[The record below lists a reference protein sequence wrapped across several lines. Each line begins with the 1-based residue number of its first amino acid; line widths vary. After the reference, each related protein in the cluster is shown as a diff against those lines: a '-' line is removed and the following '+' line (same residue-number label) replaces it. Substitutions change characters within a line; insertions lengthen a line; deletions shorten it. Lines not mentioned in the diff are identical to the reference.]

1 MRLILWY
8 VLQRTTQRRYFTC
21 VFLRTFALVISFK
34 GGKQMK
40 KFTTVA
46 MLAVAG
52 LSLVLS
58 SCAAPTY
65 EIALITDV
73 GDIDDKSFNQG
84 AWEGVVD
91 FAEENSKTYE
101 YYRPTAIGTDPYLAA
116 IELAVEGGAKV
127 IVTPGLLFETPI
139 FFAQDEFEDT
149 NFILLDG
156 VPNDGNF
163 PGPTN
168 PNAVPVFR
176 TEDNV
181 MSILY
186 AEEQAGF
193 LAGYAAVRE
202 GYRSLGFMGGMAV
215 PAVVRFGI
223 GFAQGANFAATEL
236 NLAADAISLR
246 YHYTGD
252 FAANTKN
259 RATADTMFQQGV
271 KVIFAAGGAVG
282 QSVMAAA
289 EATTDGK
296 VIGVDINQG
305 GDSTRVITSAL
316 KGLGASV
323 QLALAEYFADEF
335 RGGETVVFDASNN
348 GVGLPTDEESFRFQT
363 FTIAQYNTVF
373 NKLANKTLAVNN
385 TISLGSGA
393 GLTSLGEVLAKVS
406 ITFVA

>member
-1 MRLILWY
+1 
-8 VLQRTTQRRYFTC
+8 
-21 VFLRTFALVISFK
+21 
-34 GGKQMK
+34 MK

-58 SCAAPTY
+58 SCGTPTY

-91 FAEENSKTYE
+91 FAEENNKTYE

-116 IELAVEGGAKV
+116 IELAVENGAEV
-127 IVTPGLLFETPI
+127 IVTPGFLFETPI
-139 FFAQDEFEDT
+139 FFAQDDFEDT
-149 NFILLDG
+149 SFILLDG
-156 VPNDGNF
+156 VPNDGNWGGAN
-163 PGPTN
+163 GPE
-168 PNAVPVFR
+168 FR

-193 LAGYAAVRE
+193 LAGYAAVME

-223 GFAQGANFAATEL
+223 GFAQGANVAATEL
-236 NLAADAISLR
+236 SLGADAISLK

-252 FAANTKN
+252 FAATTKN
-259 RATADTMFQQGV
+259 RTTADTMFQQDV
-271 KVIFAAGGAVG
+271 EVIFAAGGAVG

-289 EATTDGK
+289 EAADTK

-305 GDSTRVITSAL
+305 GDSDTVITSAL

-323 QLALAEYFADEF
+323 QQALAEYFDGEF
-335 RGGETVVFDASNN
+335 RGGETVVFNASND
-348 GVGLPTDEESFRFQT
+348 GVGLPTDEESFRFEE
-363 FTIAQYNTVF
+363 FTIAQYNAIF
-373 NKLANKTLAVNN
+373 AKLANGTVTVNN
-385 TISLGSGA
+385 SLTLGSGD
-393 GLTSLGEVLAKVS
+393 GLTAFSTDLAKVV

>member
-1 MRLILWY
+1 
-8 VLQRTTQRRYFTC
+8 
-21 VFLRTFALVISFK
+21 
-34 GGKQMK
+34 MK

-58 SCAAPTY
+58 SCGTPTY

-84 AWEGVVD
+84 SWEGVVE
-91 FAEENSKTYE
+91 FAQENNKTYQ

-116 IELAVEGGAKV
+116 IELAVENGAKV
-127 IVTPGLLFETPI
+127 IVTPGFLFETPI

-149 NFILLDG
+149 RFILLDG
-156 VPNDGNF
+156 VPNDGNWGGAN
-163 PGPTN
+163 GPE
-168 PNAVPVFR
+168 FR

-223 GFAQGANFAATEL
+223 GFAQGANVAATEL
-236 NLAADAISLR
+236 NLGADAVSLR

-252 FAANTKN
+252 FAATTKN
-259 RATADTMFQQGV
+259 RTTADTMFQQGV
-271 KVIFAAGGAVG
+271 EVIFAAGGAVG

-289 EATTDGK
+289 AAANKK

-305 GDSTRVITSAL
+305 GDSPTVITSAL

-323 QLALAEYFADEF
+323 QQALAEFFAGEF
-335 RGGETVVFDASNN
+335 RGGETVVFNASND
-348 GVGLPTDEESFRFQT
+348 GVGLPTDSESFRFTT
-363 FTIAQYNTVF
+363 FTIAQYDAIF
-373 NKLANKTLAVNN
+373 AKLANGTVTVNN
-385 TISLGSGA
+385 SLTLGSGD
-393 GLTSLGEVLAKVS
+393 GLTAFSTDLAKVV

>member
-1 MRLILWY
+1 
-8 VLQRTTQRRYFTC
+8 
-21 VFLRTFALVISFK
+21 
-34 GGKQMK
+34 MK

-46 MLAVAG
+46 MLTVAG
-52 LSLVLS
+52 LSLILS
-58 SCAAPTY
+58 SCGAPTY

-84 AWEGVVD
+84 AWEGVVG
-91 FAEENSKTYE
+91 FAEENNKTYE

-116 IELAVEGGAKV
+116 IELAVENGAKV
-127 IVTPGLLFETPI
+127 IVTPGFLFETPI
-139 FFAQDEFEDT
+139 FFAQDDFEDT

-156 VPNDGNF
+156 VPNDGNWGASG
-163 PGPTN
+163 GPE
-168 PNAVPVFR
+168 FR

-193 LAGYAAVRE
+193 LAGYAAVRD
-202 GYRSLGFMGGMAV
+202 GHRNLGFMGGLAV

-223 GFAQGANFAATEL
+223 GFAQGADYAATEL
-236 NLAADAISLR
+236 GIAQPISLR

-259 RATADTMFQQGV
+259 RATADTMYQQGV
-271 KVIFAAGGAVG
+271 SVIFAAGGAVG

-289 EATTDGK
+289 EAATGDKK

-305 GDSTRVITSAL
+305 GDSDTVITSAL

-323 QLALAEYFADEF
+323 QQALAEYFDGEF
-335 RGGETVVFDASNN
+335 RGGETVVFDASND
-348 GVGLPTDEESFRFQT
+348 GIGLPTDEESFRFEN
-363 FTIAQYNTVF
+363 FTIAQYNAIF
-373 NKLANKTLAVNN
+373 AKLVDGSVEVDSNLT
-385 TISLGSGA
+385 LGSTANNNA
-393 GLTSLGEVLAKVS
+393 GLIAFDAALLKVS

>member
-1 MRLILWY
+1 
-8 VLQRTTQRRYFTC
+8 
-21 VFLRTFALVISFK
+21 VFPRTFTLVISFK
-34 GGKQMK
+34 GGKKMK

-46 MLAVAG
+46 LLAVAG

-58 SCAAPTY
+58 SCGTPTY

-91 FAEENSKTYE
+91 FAEENNKTYE

-116 IELAVEGGAKV
+116 IELAVENGAEV
-127 IVTPGLLFETPI
+127 IVTPGFLFETPI
-139 FFAQDEFEDT
+139 FFAQDDFEDT
-149 NFILLDG
+149 SFILLDG
-156 VPNDGNF
+156 VPNDGNWGGAN
-163 PGPTN
+163 GPE
-168 PNAVPVFR
+168 FR

-193 LAGYAAVRE
+193 LAGYAAVME

-223 GFAQGANFAATEL
+223 GFAQGANVAATEL
-236 NLAADAISLR
+236 SLGADAISLK

-252 FAANTKN
+252 FAATTKN
-259 RATADTMFQQGV
+259 RTTADTMFQQDV
-271 KVIFAAGGAVG
+271 EVIFAAGGAVG

-289 EATTDGK
+289 EAADTK

-305 GDSTRVITSAL
+305 GDSDTVITSAL

-323 QLALAEYFADEF
+323 QQALAEYFDGEF
-335 RGGETVVFDASNN
+335 RGGETVVFNASND
-348 GVGLPTDEESFRFQT
+348 GVGLPTDEESFRFEE
-363 FTIAQYNTVF
+363 FTIAQYNAIF
-373 NKLANKTLAVNN
+373 AKLANGTVTVNN
-385 TISLGSGA
+385 SLTLGSGD
-393 GLTSLGEVLAKVS
+393 GLTTFSTDLAKVV

>member
-1 MRLILWY
+1 
-8 VLQRTTQRRYFTC
+8 
-21 VFLRTFALVISFK
+21 LVISFK
-34 GGKQMK
+34 GGKKMK

-58 SCAAPTY
+58 SCGTPTY

-91 FAEENSKTYE
+91 FAEENNKTYE

-116 IELAVEGGAKV
+116 IELAVENGAEV
-127 IVTPGLLFETPI
+127 IVTPGFLFETPI
-139 FFAQDEFEDT
+139 FFAQDDFEDT
-149 NFILLDG
+149 SFILLDG
-156 VPNDGNF
+156 VPNDGNWGGAN
-163 PGPTN
+163 GPE
-168 PNAVPVFR
+168 FR

-193 LAGYAAVRE
+193 LAGYAAVME
-202 GYRSLGFMGGMAV
+202 GYTELGFMGGMAV

-223 GFAQGANFAATEL
+223 GFAQGANVAATEL
-236 NLAADAISLR
+236 SLGADAISLK

-252 FAANTKN
+252 FAATTKN
-259 RATADTMFQQGV
+259 RTTADTMFQQDV
-271 KVIFAAGGAVG
+271 EVIFAAGGAVG

-289 EATTDGK
+289 EAADTK

-305 GDSTRVITSAL
+305 GDSDTVITSAL

-323 QLALAEYFADEF
+323 QQALAEYFDGEF
-335 RGGETVVFDASNN
+335 RGGETVVFNAAND
-348 GVGLPTDEESFRFQT
+348 GVGLPTDEESFRFEE
-363 FTIAQYNTVF
+363 FTIAQYNAIF
-373 NKLANKTLAVNN
+373 AKLANGTVTVNN
-385 TISLGSGA
+385 SLTLGSGD
-393 GLTSLGEVLAKVS
+393 GLTAFSSDLAKVV